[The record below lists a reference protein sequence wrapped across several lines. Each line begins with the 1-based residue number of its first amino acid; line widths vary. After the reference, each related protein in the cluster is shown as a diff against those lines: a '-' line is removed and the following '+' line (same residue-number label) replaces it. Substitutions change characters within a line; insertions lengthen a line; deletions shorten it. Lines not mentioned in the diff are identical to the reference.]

1 MDFIKGLPNLFG
13 KKVIFVVVDRL
24 NKISHFMALFHP
36 YPASD
41 VAQSYLDNVF
51 KLHGF
56 PNTIMSDRDAIF
68 IS

>member
-1 MDFIKGLPNLFG
+1 
-13 KKVIFVVVDRL
+13 
-24 NKISHFMALFHP
+24 MALFHP